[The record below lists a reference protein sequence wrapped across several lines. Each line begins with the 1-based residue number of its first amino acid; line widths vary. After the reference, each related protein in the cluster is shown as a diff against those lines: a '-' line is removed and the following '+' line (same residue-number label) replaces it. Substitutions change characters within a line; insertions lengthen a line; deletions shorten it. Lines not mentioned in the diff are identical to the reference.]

1 LTTFWRR
8 YVLYPGPMPT
18 LSAPRVVEVENL
30 RKYFTVP
37 GATPRGTLNRLMHPV
52 RRGSP
57 RTLKILDGISFDVH
71 QGELFGIV
79 GRNGSGKTTLLRI
92 LASIYRPD
100 AGRVRISGA
109 LAPFIDLG
117 VGFQAQMSARQ
128 NVVMNGILL
137 GLGRRELRRQIDAVL
152 DYAELQ
158 DFADVQLK
166 NFSSGM
172 RTRLAF
178 ASMRQADPDVYLID
192 EILAVGDEE
201 FREKC
206 SGEFAALKQR
216 GKTIL
221 MVSHRRGAME
231 GLADRAM
238 LLRDGRIAA
247 MGGPDEVF
255 HAYREERLK
264 RAQLPTVA
272 TTPAGVDRVSD
283 GSRSRAP
290 RATIESLLIRG
301 NEDSDY
307 PRVAAGDPIRL
318 RIQAIA
324 SGWVKGPTLQLA
336 ITSEDGAKVFA
347 SRDSDLDRLPVLKPG
362 QGLVAEATLENSLA
376 PGRYRLECSLAHGSE
391 GRRGTVS
398 PARSIDFEVDGVPR
412 EGLVALD
419 RTVVLSPIRE
429 LEPVR

>member
-1 LTTFWRR
+1 
-8 YVLYPGPMPT
+8 VLYPQRMPSV
-18 LSAPRVVEVENL
+18 SAPRAVEVENL
-30 RKYFTVP
+30 RKYFTVQ
-37 GATPRGTLNRLMHPV
+37 GGTPRGTLNRLLHPV

-57 RTLKILDGISFDVH
+57 RTLRILDGISFDVR

-100 AGRVRISGA
+100 SGRVRISGT

-128 NVVMNGILL
+128 NVEMNGILL
-137 GLGRRELRRQIDAVL
+137 GLGRRELRRGIDAVL
-152 DYAELQ
+152 DYAELR

-178 ASMRQADPDVYLID
+178 ASMRQADPDIYLID

-206 SGEFAALKQR
+206 TGEFAALKQR

-238 LLRDGRIAA
+238 LLQRGRIAA
-247 MGGPDEVF
+247 MGAPDEVF
-255 HAYREERLK
+255 DAYREERLA
-264 RAQLPTVA
+264 RAGG
-272 TTPAGVDRVSD
+272 TTGPGAGADRPSD
-283 GSRSRAP
+283 GARSRPP
-290 RATIESLLIRG
+290 RATIERLLLNG
-301 NEDSDY
+301 EEDGQD
-307 PRVAAGDPIRL
+307 PRLAASEPIRV
-318 RIQAIA
+318 RIEAIA

-336 ITSEDGAKVFA
+336 ITSGDGAKVFA

-362 QGLVAEATLENSLA
+362 QALVAEATLENSLA
-376 PGRYRLECSLAHGSE
+376 PGHYRLECTLAHGAE
-391 GRRGTVS
+391 GRSGRVS
-398 PARSIDFEVDGVPR
+398 PPRAIEFEVEGAPAD
-412 EGLVALD
+412 GLVELE
-419 RTVVLSPIRE
+419 RRVVLTPARD
-429 LEPVR
+429 LEAVR

>member
-1 LTTFWRR
+1 
-8 YVLYPGPMPT
+8 MAT
-18 LSAPRVVEVENL
+18 LSAPRAVEVENL

-37 GATPRGTLNRLMHPV
+37 GATPPGTVNRLLHPV

-57 RTLKILDGISFDVH
+57 RTLKILDGISFDVR

-100 AGRVRISGA
+100 AGRVRISGN

-137 GLGRRELRRQIDAVL
+137 GLGRRELRRRVDAVL
-152 DYAELQ
+152 DYAELE

-178 ASMRQADPDVYLID
+178 ASMRQADPDIYLID

-206 SGEFAALKQR
+206 SGEFAALKER

-238 LLRDGRIAA
+238 LLQRGRIAA
-247 MGGPDEVF
+247 MGEPGGVF
-255 HAYREERLK
+255 DAYRAERLA
-264 RAQLPTVA
+264 RAA
-272 TTPAGVDRVSD
+272 RSAPADSGSQPAADGAESD
-283 GSRSRAP
+283 GASSRAP
-290 RATIESLLIRG
+290 RATIERLLVNG
-301 NEDSDY
+301 EGDAG
-307 PRVAAGDPIRL
+307 PARVAAGDPIRV
-318 RIQAIA
+318 RIEATA

-336 ITSEDGAKVFA
+336 IMSADGATVFA

-362 QGLVAEATLENSLA
+362 QGLVGEATVENSLA
-376 PGRYRLECSLAHGSE
+376 PGRYRLECTLAHGAQD
-391 GRRGTVS
+391 RKGTVS
-398 PARSIDFEVDGVPR
+398 LPRSIDFEVDGAPR
-412 EGLVALD
+412 EGLVALE
-419 RTVVLSPIRE
+419 RTVALN
-429 LEPVR
+429 PVRDLESVR